1 MEYFRWATKRQ
12 LMIHNKNENIYY
24 HCDCQCGA
32 ICFLWLFLFGVVAF
46 FFLFVLI
53 YYMTWLFVAAQIRWM
68 LWMEPHECVN
78 LCLASVHGAPRSLG
92 FFSIS
97 HVQIKGPRK
106 TGLIALTICPIHFL
120 RLILILI
127 KFFFCGSLW
136 SIQLLRYAYYAIMR
150 CEISCLYHETEPL
163 NWFDIDI
170 SRTLVKSCAVSM
182 AASARTLT
190 LFLEPKPDFSLSN

>member
-1 MEYFRWATKRQ
+1 MCFYRQAKWLSSCAIVWFTRAECVSGEEWMQRGSSCDHSSQWKWENYFKWAKMEYFRWATKRQ

-127 KFFFCGSLW
+127 KFFFVVRFGAFNFC
-136 SIQLLRYAYYAIMR
+136 AMR
-150 CEISCLYHETEPL
+150 TM
-163 NWFDIDI
+163 
-170 SRTLVKSCAVSM
+170 R
-182 AASARTLT
+182 
-190 LFLEPKPDFSLSN
+190 